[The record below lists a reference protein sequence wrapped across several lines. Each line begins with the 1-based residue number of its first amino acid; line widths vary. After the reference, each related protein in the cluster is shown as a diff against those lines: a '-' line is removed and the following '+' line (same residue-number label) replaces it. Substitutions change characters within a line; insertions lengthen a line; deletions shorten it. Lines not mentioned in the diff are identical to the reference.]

1 MNNTRAR
8 FEEIWP
14 VPEGVI
20 WSEHDGEY
28 LPEDHK
34 RFDELYDDCAR
45 HDARLDTFTSCQES
59 MAPVLSLIE
68 EMVADIEYLIEFAD
82 GNEPYS
88 TTETLNQA
96 KQLLEQKK

>member
-1 MNNTRAR
+1 MNIRAR

-14 VPEGVI
+14 VPECAE
-20 WSEHDGEY
+20 WSDYFGKY
-28 LPEDHK
+28 LQAPNTWATIGAVAA
-34 RFDELYDDCAR
+34 YN
-45 HDARLDTFTSCQES
+45 ARLDTFIRCQES